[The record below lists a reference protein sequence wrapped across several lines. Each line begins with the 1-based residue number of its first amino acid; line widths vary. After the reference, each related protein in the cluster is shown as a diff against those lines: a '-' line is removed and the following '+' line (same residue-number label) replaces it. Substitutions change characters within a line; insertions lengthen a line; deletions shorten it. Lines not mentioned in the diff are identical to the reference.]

1 MDYNKQI
8 EKPNEARDAE
18 DFLLNDMYLSN
29 VKKRLRA
36 LNQPTEND
44 RKRWVWEL
52 IQNAKDSISKDP
64 NRSSVDVEIEIKD
77 NIVKFIHNGAPFT
90 YKARLGLLYKYS
102 KDKGGAGSTGRFGTG
117 FLTTHCL
124 SKIVT
129 IEGDVMDKN
138 SARGFSVTM
147 YRNGQSDEELLSG
160 IKKMKDSEKWYQDTF
175 GRTTFTYVIQ
185 TENPGRDS
193 LVKGLKNF
201 YANIAQTLLFWVHP
215 TNPVE

>member
-1 MDYNKQI
+1 MDNNQLI
-8 EKPNEARDAE
+8 EMPAGAQNAE
-18 DFLLNDMYLSN
+18 KDLLSDMYLSN

-36 LNQPTEND
+36 LNQPSEND

-52 IQNAKDSISKDP
+52 IQNAKDSISKDN
-64 NRSSVDVEIEIKD
+64 NRSSVDIEIEVKE

-102 KDKGGAGSTGRFGTG
+102 KDKGGAESTGRFGTG

-138 SARGFSVTM
+138 SV
-147 YRNGQSDEELLSG
+147 L
-160 IKKMKDSEKWYQDTF
+160 DS
-175 GRTTFTYVIQ
+175 R
-185 TENPGRDS
+185 
-193 LVKGLKNF
+193 
-201 YANIAQTLLFWVHP
+201 
-215 TNPVE
+215 